1 MLIGII
7 GGSKCNKKTEKL
19 AEEVGSEIAKRRH
32 TLVCG
37 GMGGVMEAVCRG
49 AKKAGG
55 LTIGILPGKSKED
68 ANKYIDIPIVTA
80 MSHAR
85 NAIIVRTADI
95 VIAISGSYGTLSEIG
110 LAKSIDKTVIGLNTW
125 DIPGI
130 IKVDSV
136 EELIK
141 EIKKAGNSV
150 SGNTVSCIL
159 YPEY

>member
-7 GGSKCNKKTEKL
+7 GGSKCNKKTKKL

-49 AKKAGG
+49 AKKSGG

-68 ANKYIDIPIVTA
+68 ANKYIDIPIITA

-110 LAKSIDKTVIGLNTW
+110 LAKSIDKKVIGLNTW

-130 IKVDSV
+130 KKIDSIKQMI
-136 EELIK
+136 EEI
-141 EIKKAGNSV
+141 EKAGDR
-150 SGNTVSCIL
+150 
-159 YPEY
+159 E